1 MTQKNDKEPT
11 IHDQT
16 DIEVPSMEASQ
27 EEKSAF
33 FEQWK
38 AKHQAY
44 LASKVK
50 ADDSEEVPSIVQEK
64 KKLFQGIKKPGK
76 LSSLPKN
83 KLEGKKIKQVEI
95 PKKVI
100 LKSVPILVVSLLLA
114 ALSLYF
120 ISPTSKA
127 KNIVV
132 KGQDKLT
139 TEQVIKYSLISEKD
153 YVLTTLLNASAY
165 AENVKKNNPSV
176 ETSEISYQFPN
187 QFTIRIKEYAIIGYI
202 QQKNQLYPVLS
213 SGNVGTEVV
222 AVDTLPETYTT
233 IQLSDKNQVKQL
245 AIALG
250 EIEPSIREKIQT
262 VSLTPSQV
270 TADLLTFSMTDGN
283 TVLVPLSELTE
294 KLPYY
299 TKIASEVE
307 GTITIDMEVGIYRY
321 SNENG

>member
-1 MTQKNDKEPT
+1 MTEKNDKEPT

-50 ADDSEEVPSIVQEK
+50 ADNSEELPSTIQEK
-64 KKLFQGIKKPGK
+64 RKLFQGIKKPGK
-76 LSSLPKN
+76 LSSVPKN

-100 LKSVPILVVSLLLA
+100 WKSVPILVVSLLLA

-139 TEQVIKYSLISEKD
+139 TEQVIEYSLISEKD

-202 QQKNQLYPVLS
+202 QQNNQLYPVLS

-250 EIEPSIREKIQT
+250 EIEPTIREKIQT
-262 VSLTPSQV
+262 VSLTPSQI
-270 TADLLTFSMTDGN
+270 TADLLTFNMTDGN

-294 KLPYY
+294 KLVYY
-299 TKIASEVE
+299 TKIAAEAE
-307 GTITIDMEVGIYRY
+307 GPITIDMEVGIYRY
-321 SNENG
+321 SSEI

>member
-50 ADDSEEVPSIVQEK
+50 ADNSEEVPSIVQEK

-76 LSSLPKN
+76 LSSVPKN

-100 LKSVPILVVSLLLA
+100 WKSVPILVVSLLLA

-127 KNIVV
+127 KDIVV
-132 KGQDKLT
+132 KGQSKLT
-139 TEQVIKYSLISEKD
+139 AEQVIKYSLISDKD
-153 YVLTTLLNASAY
+153 YIVTTLLNAPAY

-176 ETSEISYQFPN
+176 ESSEISYQFPN

-202 QQKNQLYPVLS
+202 QQNDQLYPVLS
-213 SGNVGTEVV
+213 SGNVGTDAV
-222 AVDTLPETYTT
+222 ATDTMPETYTT

-245 AIALG
+245 AVALG
-250 EIEPSIREKIQT
+250 GIDATIREKIQT
-262 VSLTPSQV
+262 VSLTPSKV
-270 TADLLTFSMTDGN
+270 TADLLTLNMTDGN
-283 TVLVPLSELTE
+283 KVLVPLGELAE

-299 TKIASEVE
+299 AKIATEVTE
-307 GTITIDMEVGIYRY
+307 PATIDMEVGIYRY
-321 SNENG
+321 SSET

>member
-1 MTQKNDKEPT
+1 MTQKNDKGPT

-44 LASKVK
+44 LEHQKQTVI
-50 ADDSEEVPSIVQEK
+50 SEEVPSIVQEK

-76 LSSLPKN
+76 LSSVPKN
-83 KLEGKKIKQVEI
+83 QLEEKKNRQVEI

-100 LKSVPILVVSLLLA
+100 WKSVPILVVSLLLA

-139 TEQVIKYSLISEKD
+139 TEQVIKYSLISDKD
-153 YVLTTLLNASAY
+153 YVVTTLLNASAY

-202 QQKNQLYPVLS
+202 QQNDQLYPVLS
-213 SGNVGTEVV
+213 SGNIGTEIV

-250 EIEPSIREKIQT
+250 EIEPTIREKIQT

-270 TADLLTFSMTDGN
+270 TADLLTFNMTDGN

-294 KLPYY
+294 KLAYY
-299 TKIASEVE
+299 TKIAAEAE
-307 GTITIDMEVGIYRY
+307 GPITIDMEVGIYRY
-321 SNENG
+321 SSEI

>member
-50 ADDSEEVPSIVQEK
+50 ADNSEEVPSIVQEK

-76 LSSLPKN
+76 LSSVPKN

-100 LKSVPILVVSLLLA
+100 WKSVPILVVSLLLA

-127 KNIVV
+127 KDIVV

-139 TEQVIKYSLISEKD
+139 AEQVIKYSLISDKD
-153 YVLTTLLNASAY
+153 YVVTTLLNAPVY

-202 QQKNQLYPVLS
+202 QQNNQLYPVLS

-250 EIEPSIREKIQT
+250 EIEPTIREKIQT

-270 TADLLTFSMTDGN
+270 TADLLTFNMTDGN

-294 KLPYY
+294 KLVYY
-299 TKIASEVE
+299 TKIAAEAE
-307 GTITIDMEVGIYRY
+307 GPITIDMEVGIYRY
-321 SNENG
+321 SSEI